1 MDKAYADTVRLLLT
15 VAPDVFRNP
24 VFAMKGG
31 TAINM
36 FVRDM
41 PRLSVDIDVVY
52 TPWSATKLSALSLV
66 NSLRSGNGWSYE
78 RLDGLLAHFPPRALI
93 AAECTRSA
101 ERTRR
106 ARVSGRKVRS
116 PSFSESL
123 PRSAEA

>member
-24 VFAMKGG
+24 AFAMKGG

-52 TPWSATKLSALSLV
+52 IPWNVPRDEAL
-66 NSLRSGNGWSYE
+66 
-78 RLDGLLAHFPPRALI
+78 
-93 AAECTRSA
+93 AAITA
-101 ERTRR
+101 EGAMSRTRHDVR
-106 ARVSGRKVRS
+106 RRPSGLINCMLGVQ
-116 PSFSESL
+116 
-123 PRSAEA
+123 